1 MSVLMLNNF
10 PDDCPFNEKGPFIS
24 LYLKT
29 NNFPKESKKDKI
41 EFKKLV
47 THIKDKMVT
56 DFNSIEIEKFIEPLN
71 QLERDSKLD

>member
-10 PDDCPFNEKGPFIS
+10 PVDCPFNEKGPYIS

-29 NNFPKESKKDKI
+29 NNFPKESKK
-41 EFKKLV
+41 LV

-56 DFNSIEIEKFIEPLN
+56 DYNSIEIEKFIEPLN

>member
-10 PDDCPFNEKGPFIS
+10 PDDCPFNEKGPYIS

-29 NNFPKESKKDKI
+29 NNFPKESKK
-41 EFKKLV
+41 LV

-56 DFNSIEIEKFIEPLN
+56 DYNSIEIEKFIEPLN

>member
-1 MSVLMLNNF
+1 MSVLILNNF

-29 NNFPKESKKDKI
+29 NNFPKESKK
-41 EFKKLV
+41 LV

-56 DFNSIEIEKFIEPLN
+56 DYNSIEIEKFIEPLN